1 MVKTTLKKEEK
12 NISKKDVKK
21 RSSSKKPLKK
31 TATKKVVAKKSLKK
45 SVTKRSV
52 SKKPLKKEF
61 FVGPVNKKI
70 KDPFMHRPIK
80 LKKMIKKITPEII
93 LPKKSFLEKKFM
105 KNISSFLS
113 ILSAMFFLIL
123 MFVEKTASYSNFFLF
138 SLILL
143 WYIVYDPFGKK
154 SDNLSYFLTFLTSCI
169 IMLFF
174 VVCLIIIREFV
185 EYSFISFVTVAGLYV
200 ILVLGFYVVCLL
212 SKLTKTK
219 YLSFRQATFL
229 CAFITSIFLVLLS
242 FSTFFVL

>member
-12 NISKKDVKK
+12 NISKKDVNK

-31 TATKKVVAKKSLKK
+31 TATKKVVSKKSLKK
-45 SVTKRSV
+45 VVEKRSLSKPVKKEAFKRSV
-52 SKKPLKKEF
+52 T
-61 FVGPVNKKI
+61 KKI

-80 LKKMIKKITPEII
+80 LKKMIKKITPQITM
-93 LPKKSFLEKKFM
+93 PKKSFLEKKFV
-105 KNISSFLS
+105 KNISCFFA

-123 MFVEKTASYSNFFLF
+123 MFVEKTASYTNFFLF

-154 SDNLSYFLTFLTSCI
+154 SDNLSYFLTFLTTCI
-169 IMLFF
+169 IILFF

-229 CAFITSIFLVLLS
+229 SAFITTIFLVLLS

>member
-1 MVKTTLKKEEK
+1 MVKTTLKKEKK

-21 RSSSKKPLKK
+21 RSPSKKPLKK

-45 SVTKRSV
+45 SVTKRSL
-52 SKKPLKKEF
+52 SKPVKKEAF
-61 FVGPVNKKI
+61 KRSVTKKI

-105 KNISSFLS
+105 KNISCFFA

-143 WYIVYDPFGKK
+143 WYMVYDPFGKK
-154 SDNLSYFLTFLTSCI
+154 SNNLSYFLTFLTTCI
-169 IMLFF
+169 IILFF

-229 CAFITSIFLVLLS
+229 SAFITTIFLVLLS

>member
-21 RSSSKKPLKK
+21 RSPSKKPLKK

-45 SVTKRSV
+45 VVEKRSLSKPVKKEAFKRSV
-52 SKKPLKKEF
+52 T
-61 FVGPVNKKI
+61 KKI

-105 KNISSFLS
+105 KNISCFFA

-123 MFVEKTASYSNFFLF
+123 MFVEKTASYTNFFLF

-143 WYIVYDPFGKK
+143 WYMVYDPFGKK
-154 SDNLSYFLTFLTSCI
+154 SNNLSYFLTFLTTCI
-169 IMLFF
+169 IILFF

-229 CAFITSIFLVLLS
+229 SAFITTIFLVLLS

>member
-21 RSSSKKPLKK
+21 RSPSKKPLKK

-45 SVTKRSV
+45 VVEKRSLSKPVKKEAFKRSV
-52 SKKPLKKEF
+52 T
-61 FVGPVNKKI
+61 KKI

-80 LKKMIKKITPEII
+80 LKKMIKKITPQITM
-93 LPKKSFLEKKFM
+93 PKKSFLEKKFM
-105 KNISSFLS
+105 KNISSFLA

-154 SDNLSYFLTFLTSCI
+154 SDNLSYFLTFLTTCI
-169 IMLFF
+169 IILFF

-229 CAFITSIFLVLLS
+229 SAFITTIFLVLLS

>member
-21 RSSSKKPLKK
+21 RSPSKKPLKK

-45 SVTKRSV
+45 VVEKRSLSKPVKKEAFKRSV
-52 SKKPLKKEF
+52 T
-61 FVGPVNKKI
+61 KKI

-105 KNISSFLS
+105 KNISCFFA

-123 MFVEKTASYSNFFLF
+123 MFVEKTASYTNFFLF

-143 WYIVYDPFGKK
+143 WYMVYDPFGKK
-154 SDNLSYFLTFLTSCI
+154 SDNLSYFLTFLTTCI
-169 IMLFF
+169 IILFF

-229 CAFITSIFLVLLS
+229 SAFITTIFLVLLS